1 MIKAYLSKLDTKQRY
16 LVGICA
22 AIVLVALVLE
32 LAIFPMWDARAKMK
46 KSILNNSKK
55 LEDMVKIDAD
65 LAAKDAQISRIK
77 NAIASRRADFTLF
90 SYLEKKAVA
99 ARVRGSIKQMNSL
112 PGVKSPFFDETLID
126 LKLEK
131 ITIRQLTDFLYQVE
145 TPAELIRIKRITVNK
160 MKESPDFISVQ
171 LLIASY
177 TPASSRS
184 GGP

>member
-16 LVGICA
+16 LVALCA
-22 AIVLVALVLE
+22 AIVLVALVLQ
-32 LAIFPMWDARAKMK
+32 LAVFPMWDARTKMK

-77 NAIASRRADFTLF
+77 NGIASRRADFTLF

-99 ARVRGSIKQMNSL
+99 ARVRGSIKQMNSM

-131 ITIRQLTDFLYQVE
+131 ITIKQLTDFLYQVE

-160 MKESPDFISVQ
+160 MKESPDYLSAQ

-177 TPASSRS
+177 TPASPRS